1 MNAASAETVA
11 AAFVAACRAEL
22 DALKPGNVHVHAAGH
37 GMEVDDFL
45 LSAEVSAGP
54 IADPRLGIGARILAA
69 VAATRAACGQNTNLG
84 ILLLGAPLAA
94 AAQVGGDLAASLVGV
109 LASLTVEDASLA
121 YRAIRLASPAGLGR
135 TDRHDVAEEPA
146 ITLLEAMRT
155 AAARDR
161 IAWQYAN
168 AYADVLELGVPRL
181 RRCRARGWPEPW
193 AVTSTYLAFLAA
205 FPDSHILRKHGP
217 AAAEEV
223 RATAVR
229 LDAALLA
236 ADDPAALH
244 ETLLEADRRLKAA
257 GLNPGTSA
265 DLTVASHL
273 ATGLGSDAR
282 LIGDKSITE
291 R

>member
-1 MNAASAETVA
+1 MSGASADTVA

-37 GMEVDDFL
+37 GMEVDDFRR
-45 LSAEVSAGP
+45 SAEASAGP
-54 IADPRLGIGARILAA
+54 IADPKQSVGARILAA
-69 VAATRAACGQNTNLG
+69 VEATRAACGQNTNLG
-84 ILLLGAPLAA
+84 ILLLSAPLAA
-94 AAQVGGDLAASLVGV
+94 AAQGGGDLAASLARV
-109 LASLTVEDASLA
+109 LAGLTVADARLA
-121 YRAIRLASPAGLGR
+121 YRAIRLAAPGGLGR
-135 TDRHDVAEEPA
+135 SDRHDVAEEPRV
-146 ITLLEAMRT
+146 TLLEAMRA

-168 AYADVLELGVPRL
+168 GFADILELGVARL
-181 RRCRARGWPEPW
+181 RHGRARGWPEPW

-205 FPDSHILRKHGP
+205 FPDSHILRKHGA

-223 RATAVR
+223 RAAAVE

-244 ETLLEADRRLKAA
+244 ATLLSLDRRLKAA

-265 DLTVASHL
+265 DLTVATHL
-273 ATGLGSDAR
+273 AAALDTRAATIGNKPIGLR
-282 LIGDKSITE
+282 
-291 R
+291 